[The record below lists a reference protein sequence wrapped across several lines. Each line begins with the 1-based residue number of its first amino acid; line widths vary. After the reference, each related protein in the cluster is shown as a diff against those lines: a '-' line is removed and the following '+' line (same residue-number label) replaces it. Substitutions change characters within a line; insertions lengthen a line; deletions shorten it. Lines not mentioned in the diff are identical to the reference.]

1 MRPSTKVPSTSSS
14 AGRSFIFEPLGEFS
28 TFALAV
34 FPGEEVTE
42 AVCLGSVPEMHCSI
56 ITHRHHTWV
65 VTHGQ
70 HTCAKKRKSGPLPL
84 PQSFVGSQKK
94 KEQRISPLLPAFCP
108 SPEAAGQLCYWL
120 SGFRAMQTSW
130 APGAEPSA
138 LNRTT
143 ASSIE
148 QKLRLPVW
156 LTTKGTAVASYCTLP
171 APLGATAKL

>member
-70 HTCAKKRKSGPLPL
+70 DTCAKKRKSGPLPL
-84 PQSFVGSQKK
+84 PPSFVGRRKK
-94 KEQRISPLLPAFCP
+94 RSRGFLLCSLPFAP
-108 SPEAAGQLCYWL
+108 PPRQLANSCYWL

-138 LNRTT
+138 LKRTT